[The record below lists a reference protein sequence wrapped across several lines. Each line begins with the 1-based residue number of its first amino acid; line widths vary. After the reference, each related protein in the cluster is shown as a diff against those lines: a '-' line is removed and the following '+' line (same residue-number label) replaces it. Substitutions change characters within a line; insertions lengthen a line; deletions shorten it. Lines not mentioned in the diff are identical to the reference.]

1 VSRRDALALLASV
14 ILLSPAMLFSLSA
27 SAAEADDPPMGLVPR
42 YLLRDPNGRA
52 TTEGDFRGRFQLIT
66 FGYTFCPDI
75 CPTTLIEMADILKR
89 LDEEASRLQAI
100 FVSVDP
106 ERDTPEQ
113 LKVYTAFFDPRILGL
128 TASPEL
134 VRAAADR
141 FRVRYEKVSEPGA
154 APDRYSVDHS
164 AGMYLLGPDG
174 GFLHKFAYQTPTADV
189 AERIREFMKTMGARQ
204 RR

>member
-1 VSRRDALALLASV
+1 
-14 ILLSPAMLFSLSA
+14 
-27 SAAEADDPPMGLVPR
+27 
-42 YLLRDPNGRA
+42 
-52 TTEGDFRGRFQLIT
+52 
-66 FGYTFCPDI
+66 
-75 CPTTLIEMADILKR
+75 
-89 LDEEASRLQAI
+89 
-100 FVSVDP
+100 VDP

-113 LKVYTAFFDPRILGL
+113 LQVYTAFFDPRILGL